1 MLQFKDERVE
11 GQLRISVQ
19 NELVETG
26 LLAIIQV
33 SVRFWQIGHRTYALI
48 LSYVQAHVFK
58 LSPHRTS
65 KY

>member
-1 MLQFKDERVE
+1 MLQFNDERVE
-11 GQLRISVQ
+11 GQFRISFQ
-19 NELVETG
+19 SELVETD
-26 LLAIIQV
+26 LRAIIHV

-58 LSPHRTS
+58 LSPDRTS